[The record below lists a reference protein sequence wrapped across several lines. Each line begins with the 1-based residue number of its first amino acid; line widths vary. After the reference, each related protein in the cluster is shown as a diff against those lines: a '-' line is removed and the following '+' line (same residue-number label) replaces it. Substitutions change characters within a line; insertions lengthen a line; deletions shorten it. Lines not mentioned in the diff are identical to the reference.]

1 MIDLSKQPQ
10 GNFPSL
16 PLPLTSIIGRDEAKE
31 AACALLANPDV
42 RLLTLTGTGGVGK
55 TRLAL
60 EVASNS
66 QALFSDGICF
76 VSLSA
81 ISDPEL
87 VMQAIAQTLGEQ
99 TGKRP
104 MFEMVQLYL
113 CEKQLLLVL
122 DNFEQVIVAAPYL
135 TALLYTCPE
144 LKLLVTSREALHI
157 QGEHEF
163 PVAPLETPDIQNTP
177 DEDTIA
183 TNAAVKLFVQRAQ
196 AHQPTFRLNK
206 NNART
211 LSEICVRL
219 DGLPLA
225 LELAAARIKLLPPH
239 LLLSRLSQRLTLLT
253 TGRRDAPVRHQ
264 TLRNTIKWSYDLLD
278 MQEQQLFR
286 RLCIFVG
293 GCTLEAVEG
302 LYRNLGDDP
311 TGILDGIASL
321 LAKSLILRSEL
332 EDEELRIQMLETIRE
347 FGQECL
353 QERGEMESV
362 RLAHAQYYLSW
373 AETNKRVAFGIG
385 QKFWLQRYLR
395 EEWNWRAAMQLFLEQ
410 PEREA
415 ALKLAGGL
423 SIFWMIWG
431 YSYQQVYLIQGV
443 HFLEQALKGS
453 EGIETTT
460 CAWALGVYGGLL
472 AMLREDERS
481 EAACR
486 EGLALARQ
494 LQDSQYII
502 TGLWMLLLPLIT
514 KDDFR
519 AAHVATE
526 EAVWLARTQR
536 ETFTDWGESWLLG
549 YSLHRAGYVALWQGR
564 YAEAR
569 KLLSETLLICHQEGE
584 LFFALWSSLLMCEV
598 NFFDGQDGELKEQL
612 EQVLSLYQSLGV
624 RAQYAEA
631 LGFLGLL
638 MLRRGENDTAHALLT
653 ESLKL
658 RTEVADEQGL
668 AWAEI
673 WLARVE
679 LAQQR
684 LSEARC
690 LLERGLSRA
699 IQAHSRLYTTMG
711 LEELGKVVAIQGE
724 SEWAAQLF
732 GAAEALRE
740 KLGAPK
746 PPIERSEH
754 EEQIA
759 AVRATLGEASFQDTW
774 ARGRGMEPAQALSE
788 HEYSPIETALS
799 PLPVAAQDAAD
810 LRKPLTRREREVLH
824 LLAEGLTNAQIAEQL
839 ALSTVTINSYLRS
852 MYSKMKV
859 SSRTQALRYASH
871 HRLL

>member
-1 MIDLSKQPQ
+1 MVDPSKQPQ

-16 PLPLTSIIGRDEAKE
+16 PMALTSIIGRDEAKE
-31 AACALLANPDV
+31 AACALLASPDV

-66 QALFSDGICF
+66 HALFSDGICF

-87 VMQAIAQTLGEQ
+87 VMQAIAQTLGQQ

-104 MFEMVQLYL
+104 MFEMVQSYL

-122 DNFEQVIVAAPYL
+122 DNFEQVIIAAPYL
-135 TALLYTCPE
+135 TALLCACPE
-144 LKLLVTSREALHI
+144 LKLLVTSREALHT

-163 PVAPLETPDIQNTP
+163 SVAPLEIPDIQNAP

-196 AHQPTFRLNK
+196 AHQRTFRLNK

-239 LLLSRLSQRLTLLT
+239 ILLSRLSQRLTLLT

-321 LAKSLILRSEL
+321 LAKSLILRGEL

-362 RLAHAQYYLSW
+362 RLAHALYYLSW
-373 AETNKRVAFGIG
+373 AEANKRVAFGIG
-385 QKFWLQRYLR
+385 QKLWLQRYLR

-423 SIFWMIWG
+423 SVFWMIWG
-431 YSYQQVYLIQGV
+431 YSYQQVYLIEGK
-443 HFLEQALKGS
+443 HFLEQVLKGS
-453 EGIETTT
+453 EGMETTT
-460 CAWALGVYGGLL
+460 RAWALGVYGGLL

-481 EAACR
+481 EAACQQ
-486 EGLALARQ
+486 GLALARR

-519 AAHVATE
+519 AAYAATE

-536 ETFTDWGESWLLG
+536 ETFTDWGAAWLLG

-564 YAEAR
+564 YTEAR
-569 KLLSETLLICHQEGE
+569 KLLSETIMICNQEGE

-598 NFFDGQDGELKEQL
+598 NFFDGQDRELKEQL
-612 EQVLSLYQSLGV
+612 EQVMSLYQSLGV
-624 RAQYAEA
+624 KAQFAEA

-638 MLRRGENDTAHALLT
+638 LLRRGENDAAHALLT

-679 LAQQR
+679 LAQHR

-699 IQAHSRLYTTMG
+699 IQAHSRLYTAMG
-711 LEELGKVVAIQGE
+711 LEELGKVAAIQCE
-724 SEWAAQLF
+724 SIWAAQLF

-754 EEQIA
+754 EVLIA
-759 AVRATLGEASFQDTW
+759 AVRAALGEASFQDTW
-774 ARGRGMEPAQALSE
+774 ARGRSMEPAQALSE
-788 HEYSPIETALS
+788 HQYPIETALS
-799 PLPVAAQDAAD
+799 PLPAVSKDAAD
-810 LRKPLTRREREVLH
+810 PSKLLTRREREVLH

-839 ALSTVTINSYLRS
+839 ALSTVTINSYLRT

-859 SSRTQALRYASH
+859 SSRTQALHYASH
-871 HRLL
+871 HHLL

>member
-1 MIDLSKQPQ
+1 MVDPSKQPQ

-16 PLPLTSIIGRDEAKE
+16 PMALTSIIGRDEAKE
-31 AACALLANPDV
+31 AACALLASPDV

-66 QALFSDGICF
+66 HALFSDGICF

-87 VMQAIAQTLGEQ
+87 VMQAIAQTLGQQ

-104 MFEMVQLYL
+104 MFEMVQSYL

-122 DNFEQVIVAAPYL
+122 DNFEQVIIAAPYL
-135 TALLYTCPE
+135 TALLCACPE
-144 LKLLVTSREALHI
+144 LKLLVTSREALHT

-163 PVAPLETPDIQNTP
+163 SVAPLEIPDIQNAP

-196 AHQPTFRLNK
+196 AHQRTFRLNK

-239 LLLSRLSQRLTLLT
+239 ILLSRLSQRLTLLT

-321 LAKSLILRSEL
+321 LAKSLILRGEL

-362 RLAHAQYYLSW
+362 RLAHALYYLSW
-373 AETNKRVAFGIG
+373 AEANKRVAFGIG
-385 QKFWLQRYLR
+385 QKLWLQRYLR

-423 SIFWMIWG
+423 SVFWMIWG
-431 YSYQQVYLIQGV
+431 YSYQQVYLIEGK
-443 HFLEQALKGS
+443 HFLEQVLKGS
-453 EGIETTT
+453 EGMETTT
-460 CAWALGVYGGLL
+460 RAWALGVYGGLL

-481 EAACR
+481 EAACQQ
-486 EGLALARQ
+486 GLALARR

-519 AAHVATE
+519 AAYAATE

-536 ETFTDWGESWLLG
+536 ETFTDWGAAWLLG

-564 YAEAR
+564 YTEAR
-569 KLLSETLLICHQEGE
+569 KLLSETIMICNQEGE

-598 NFFDGQDGELKEQL
+598 NFFDGQDRELKEQL
-612 EQVLSLYQSLGV
+612 EQVMSLYQSLGV
-624 RAQYAEA
+624 KAQFAEA

-638 MLRRGENDTAHALLT
+638 LLRRGENDAAHALLT

-668 AWAEI
+668 TWAEI

-679 LAQQR
+679 LAQHR

-699 IQAHSRLYTTMG
+699 IQAHSRLYTAMG
-711 LEELGKVVAIQGE
+711 LEELGKVAAIQCE
-724 SEWAAQLF
+724 SIWAAQLF

-754 EEQIA
+754 EVLIA
-759 AVRATLGEASFQDTW
+759 AVRAALGEASFQDTW
-774 ARGRGMEPAQALSE
+774 ARGRSMEPAQALSE
-788 HEYSPIETALS
+788 HQYPIETALS
-799 PLPVAAQDAAD
+799 PLPAVSKDAAD
-810 LRKPLTRREREVLH
+810 PSKLLTRREREVLH

-839 ALSTVTINSYLRS
+839 ALSTVTINSYLRT

-859 SSRTQALRYASH
+859 SSRTQALHYASH
-871 HRLL
+871 HHLL